1 MDETPIVL
9 EPITNT
15 TLDKIGTVSVR
26 IRTLGKTNKGYH
38 VCYASLEILKRPHQ
52 CWYLKGNHSQIW
64 NLN

>member
-9 EPITNT
+9 EPITNK

-26 IRTLGKTNKGYH
+26 IRTFGKTNKGYH
-38 VCYASLEILKRPHQ
+38 VYYASLEMVKRPHQ